1 MSFQAQRANSTS
13 PGRRR
18 SRARTFVILLV
29 LILVVALLAGA
40 AYARHYYTWCQ
51 GADGPQEPIDLTIP
65 QGATGSDVVNLL
77 HDQGVLRC
85 DTVPRYIVGRDDVT
99 FEAGDYSITTNMS
112 LDAAIQALTVGPEP
126 LKTITATVPEGLT
139 VEQTAEE
146 MGKQLRVSSREIQ
159 SLAESGRFAIPP
171 YLPSGAQT
179 AEGFLFPKT
188 YEFVKGEVTPRV
200 AVEAMLSQF
209 EEEAASLPWDN
220 AEELGLSPYE
230 IVVLASLI
238 EKEAANDAERAKIAS
253 VIYNRLNS
261 GTPLYIDATLNYI
274 DPDPSNGLTESD
286 LKIKSPYNTRLV
298 KGLPPTPIA
307 SPGRASLKSA
317 LEPAST
323 DYEYYVLCGNSH
335 RFTSSYNEFLAWKD
349 QCL

>member
-1 MSFQAQRANSTS
+1 MSSAAQWANSTS

-18 SRARTFVILLV
+18 SRVRTFVIVMLV
-29 LILVVALLAGA
+29 IVVIALLAGA

-65 QGATGSDVVNLL
+65 EGATGSEVVNLL
-77 HDQGVLRC
+77 HEQGVLRC
-85 DTVPRYIVGRDDVT
+85 DTVPRYVVGRDDVA
-99 FEAGDYSITTNMS
+99 FKAGDYTVTTNMS
-112 LDAAIQALTVGPEP
+112 LEAAVEALTVGPEP
-126 LKTITATVPEGLT
+126 AKTVTATVPEGLT
-139 VEQTAEE
+139 VEQTADEL
-146 MGKQLRVSSREIQ
+146 GKQLHISAGEIQ
-159 SLAESGRFAIPP
+159 SLAESGRFDIPP

-188 YEFVKGEVTPRV
+188 YEFVKGEVTPRT
-200 AVEAMLSQF
+200 AVETMLSQF
-209 EEEAASLPWDN
+209 EEEAAKLPWGN
-220 AEELGLSPYE
+220 AERLGLSPYE
-230 IVVLASLI
+230 VVVLASLI

-261 GTPLYIDATLNYI
+261 RTPLYIDATLNYI

-286 LKIKSPYNTRLV
+286 LQIKSPYNTRLV

-307 SPGRASLKSA
+307 SPGRASLMGA
-317 LEPAST
+317 LQPAST
-323 DYEYYVLCGNSH
+323 DYQYYVLCGSSH